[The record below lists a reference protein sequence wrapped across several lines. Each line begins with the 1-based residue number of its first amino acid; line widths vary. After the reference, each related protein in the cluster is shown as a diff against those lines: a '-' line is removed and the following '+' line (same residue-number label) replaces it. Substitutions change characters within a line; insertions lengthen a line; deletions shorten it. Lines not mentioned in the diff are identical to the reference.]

1 MTEHDWVMLGA
12 RAVAC
17 KGWRWMPGM
26 LLLDTNRVLSVS
38 YTQPPCLV
46 VSCNGGPPARVSS
59 TSAIPDLRD
68 PATVGCL
75 LTLVREA
82 YGMPHLTPKMTTS
95 IWRIEDEGAP
105 MKWLI
110 PDLEW
115 AGRFGTEAA
124 ALVDALES
132 AGLRA
137 AHP

>member
-1 MTEHDWVMLGA
+1 MTDQDWQELGR

-17 KGWRWMPGM
+17 KNWRWMPGM
-26 LLLDTNRVLSVS
+26 LCI
-38 YTQPPCLV
+38 PI
-46 VSCNGGPPARVSS
+46 GGGFPVRYHGIVARNMP
-59 TSAIPDLRD
+59 SAGGVQYRPDFRD
-68 PATVGCL
+68 PATLGCL
-75 LTLVREA
+75 LALVREA

-132 AGLRA
+132 AGLRS